1 MSSAHFQSDRLF
13 YVADRA
19 LHQSAASKLIKKGCV
34 ATAPC
39 YAAFCLAS
47 QRTSNKQGNCP
58 CISIRSA
65 TCLPSTSPII
75 SQMSV
80 SDFQPVLRRIV
91 EYCQQYHLHH
101 HSINGQND
109 STSATQTDLPILAD
123 LQTTIRVLADE
134 NASVPAQ
141 FAGLLTA
148 LSVAGL
154 DRNELVIKT
163 FVQGILSQW
172 NLGAGLV
179 DRRSQKHDPAVNPI
193 CDIVG
198 TGGDGFNT
206 FNVSTTAAIV
216 AAGAGVKVCKHGNR
230 ASSSA
235 SGSADL
241 LMAVGIPLDALGPSQ
256 VAQLIEDPA
265 LDFNFLFS
273 PKFYPIFARL
283 SPIRKALGFPT
294 IFNLLG
300 PLLNPARPD
309 RLIIGVTKPEL
320 GPIFC
325 RVLHLCGSSKS
336 WVVCSEEGLDEIS
349 TAGETSLWR
358 LESDG
363 SIRHQ
368 RISPT
373 ETFGLP
379 CHSLDLLT
387 GQSAQENLQMLYD
400 LLDGKIETAKH
411 KAILDFVLL
420 NASAL
425 LVLAGKTDDFK
436 QGVQLARNSLLSG
449 KAKAA
454 VNSFKVK
461 AQAIASLGSKA

>member
-1 MSSAHFQSDRLF
+1 
-13 YVADRA
+13 
-19 LHQSAASKLIKKGCV
+19 
-34 ATAPC
+34 
-39 YAAFCLAS
+39 
-47 QRTSNKQGNCP
+47 
-58 CISIRSA
+58 
-65 TCLPSTSPII
+65 
-75 SQMSV
+75 MSV
-80 SDFQPVLRRIV
+80 SDFQPVLWKIV

-101 HSINGQND
+101 HAINGQNN
-109 STSATQTDLPILAD
+109 STSATQTNLPILAD
-123 LQTTIRVLADE
+123 LQTTIQVLANE

-154 DRNELVIKT
+154 DRNKLVIKT
-163 FVQGILSQW
+163 FMQGILSQW

-179 DRRSQKHDPAVNPI
+179 DCRSQQHNPAVNPI

-206 FNVSTTAAIV
+206 FN
-216 AAGAGVKVCKHGNR
+216 HGNQ

-235 SGSADL
+235 SGSANL
-241 LMAVGIPLDALGPSQ
+241 LMALGTPLDALGPLQ
-256 VAQLIEDPA
+256 VAQLIEDPT

-273 PKFYPIFARL
+273 PNFYPIFACL
-283 SPIRKALGFPT
+283 SPIHKALGFPT

-300 PLLNPARPD
+300 LLLNPAWLD
-309 RLIIGVTKPEL
+309 RLIIGVTKPDL

-325 RVLHLCGSSKS
+325 SVLHLCGSSKS
-336 WVVCSEEGLDEIS
+336 WVL
-349 TAGETSLWR
+349 
-358 LESDG
+358 
-363 SIRHQ
+363 
-368 RISPT
+368 
-373 ETFGLP
+373 
-379 CHSLDLLT
+379 
-387 GQSAQENLQMLYD
+387 AQENLQMLYD
-400 LLDGKIETAKH
+400 LLDRKSETVKH

-454 VNSFKVK
+454 VNSFKDK
-461 AQAIASLGSKA
+461 AQAIASLGLKA